1 MFLPMPMKVAYKTD
15 VGKKRTHNEDS
26 ILVDEPLHIFLLAD
40 GMGGHKA
47 GEVASDLAVKE
58 SYAWLKENIG
68 KARNIGDVSNLLVE
82 SLLKAHRTVK
92 ARATTDINL
101 AGMGTTFIQMLVV
114 GNNAH
119 ICHVGDSRAYHLG
132 SEIKQITQDHT
143 SEMYFVKNGALE
155 EGYLPVQ
162 KMRVLTQAVGG
173 QATLIPEVKQVKL
186 NPKDIL
192 LLCSDGLTDMLS
204 DIEIESVIQKYRD
217 NLPVAADNLILEA
230 NDKGG
235 IDNISVILVEYEPQ
249 SSDKILCS

>member
-1 MFLPMPMKVAYKTD
+1 MKVAYKTD
-15 VGKKRTHNEDS
+15 IGKKRTHNEDS
-26 ILVDEPLHIFLLAD
+26 ILVDELLHIFLLAD
-40 GMGGHKA
+40 GMGGHQA
-47 GEVASDLAVKE
+47 GEVASDLAIKE
-58 SYAWLKENIG
+58 SYAWLKENID
-68 KARNIGDVSNLLVE
+68 KARSKEDVSNLLIE
-82 SLLKAHRTVK
+82 SLLKAHHTVK

-143 SEMYFVKNGALE
+143 SEMYFVKNGATE

-186 NPKDIL
+186 NPRDVL

-204 DIEIESVIQKYRD
+204 DKEIESVIQKYRN
-217 NLPVAADNLILEA
+217 NLPVTADKLIHEA

-235 IDNISVILVEYEPQ
+235 IDNISVILVEYE
-249 SSDKILCS
+249 

>member
-1 MFLPMPMKVAYKTD
+1 MKVAYKTD
-15 VGKKRTHNEDS
+15 IGKKRTHNEDS
-26 ILVDEPLHIFLLAD
+26 IIVDESMHIFQLAD
-40 GMGGHKA
+40 GMGGHQA

-58 SYAWLKENIG
+58 CYAWLKEHID
-68 KARNIGDVSNLLVE
+68 KARNIGDVSNLLIE
-82 SLLKAHRTVK
+82 SLLKAHHTVK

-143 SEMYFVKNGALE
+143 SEMYFVK
-155 EGYLPVQ
+155 EGIAVEGVLPMQ

-173 QATLIPEVKQVKL
+173 QATPVPEIKQVKL
-186 NPKDIL
+186 HPKDIL

-204 DIEIESVIQKYRD
+204 DKEIESVIQKYRD
-217 NLPVAADNLILEA
+217 NLPVTADNLIHEA

-235 IDNISVILVEYEPQ
+235 IDNISVILIEYE
-249 SSDKILCS
+249 

>member
-1 MFLPMPMKVAYKTD
+1 MKVAYKTD
-15 VGKKRTHNEDS
+15 IGKKRTHNEDS
-26 ILVDEPLHIFLLAD
+26 IIVDESMHIFLLAD
-40 GMGGHKA
+40 GMGGHQA

-58 SYAWLKENIG
+58 CYAWLKEHID
-68 KARNIGDVSNLLVE
+68 KARNIGDVSNLLIE
-82 SLLKAHRTVK
+82 SLLKAHHTVK

-143 SEMYFVKNGALE
+143 SEMYFVK
-155 EGYLPVQ
+155 EGIAVEGVLPVQ

-173 QATLIPEVKQVKL
+173 QATPVPEIKQVKL
-186 NPKDIL
+186 HPKDIL

-204 DIEIESVIQKYRD
+204 DKEIESVIQKYRD
-217 NLPVAADNLILEA
+217 NLPVTADNLIHEA

-235 IDNISVILVEYEPQ
+235 IDNISVILIEYE
-249 SSDKILCS
+249 